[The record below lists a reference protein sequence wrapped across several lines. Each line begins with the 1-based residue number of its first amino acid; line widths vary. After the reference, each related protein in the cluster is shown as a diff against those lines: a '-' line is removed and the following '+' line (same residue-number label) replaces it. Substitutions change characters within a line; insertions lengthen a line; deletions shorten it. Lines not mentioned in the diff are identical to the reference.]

1 MGFWIFMLIMDLLLP
16 FTMIGFGRYFMKK
29 APKEINSVFGY
40 RTSMSM
46 KNKDT
51 WEFAHKYCGKVWYV
65 CGMVMLPI
73 TVIFMLLVI
82 GKNED
87 CVGSIGGIICGV
99 QLIPLIGSILPTE
112 IALKKNFDKNGTRR
126 CFYTDDIDSVYK
138 TLIENHV
145 ECLSEPQYFD
155 FRADGFGES
164 RAFYFRDPDGI
175 ILEMM
180 QPL

>member
-51 WEFAHKYCGKVWYV
+51 WEFDHKYCGKVWYV

-112 IALKKNFDKNGTRR
+112 IVLKKNFDKNGTRR
-126 CFYTDDIDSVYK
+126 EIQVYR
-138 TLIENHV
+138 T
-145 ECLSEPQYFD
+145 
-155 FRADGFGES
+155 ES
-164 RAFYFRDPDGI
+164 KE
-175 ILEMM
+175 LEGALF
-180 QPL
+180 PFL

>member
-1 MGFWIFMLIMDLLLP
+1 MEFWIFMLIMDLLLS
-16 FTMIGFGRYFMKK
+16 FTMIGFGKYFMKK

-82 GKNED
+82 GKSED
-87 CVGSIGGIICGV
+87 CVGSMGGILIRMEQDDKVCRIKEIGICGGE
-99 QLIPLIGSILPTE
+99 PNE
-112 IALKKNFDKNGTRR
+112 RKNLSYSMRNDSLLVKRVKPGYNYACSSTG
-126 CFYTDDIDSVYK
+126 IDGR
-138 TLIENHV
+138 
-145 ECLSEPQYFD
+145 P
-155 FRADGFGES
+155 
-164 RAFYFRDPDGI
+164 
-175 ILEMM
+175 
-180 QPL
+180 

>member
-1 MGFWIFMLIMDLLLP
+1 MGFWIFMLVMDLLLP

-29 APKEINSVFGY
+29 APKEINSIFGY

-126 CFYTDDIDSVYK
+126 LIPVLRDDKRISMI
-138 TLIENHV
+138 LIENAYMV
-145 ECLSEPQYFD
+145 DWCV
-155 FRADGFGES
+155 R
-164 RAFYFRDPDGI
+164 
-175 ILEMM
+175 
-180 QPL
+180 

>member
-65 CGMVMLPI
+65 CGMVILPI

-99 QLIPLIGSILPTE
+99 QLMLMKAGFALSHSNKFDIIVEYFVERGNYNVFEINEDLFAFDQSLIG
-112 IALKKNFDKNGTRR
+112 A
-126 CFYTDDIDSVYK
+126 
-138 TLIENHV
+138 
-145 ECLSEPQYFD
+145 
-155 FRADGFGES
+155 
-164 RAFYFRDPDGI
+164 
-175 ILEMM
+175 
-180 QPL
+180 

>member
-65 CGMVMLPI
+65 CGMVILPI

-87 CVGSIGGIICGV
+87 CIGSIGGIICGV
-99 QLIPLIGSILPTE
+99 QIIPLIGSILPTE
-112 IALKKNFDKNGTRR
+112 IFLCCCIFSKNA
-126 CFYTDDIDSVYK
+126 
-138 TLIENHV
+138 E
-145 ECLSEPQYFD
+145 LSH
-155 FRADGFGES
+155 
-164 RAFYFRDPDGI
+164 GI
-175 ILEMM
+175 ICLREYSAFTA
-180 QPL
+180 LRFST